1 MNTITLQPVRPQD
14 VEDWVYIAAESDDEP
29 SIYETETTWPSQ
41 PIEHID
47 ILFKSDA
54 AVEEPY
60 SDAQTEPHIYAD
72 EHDEDII
79 EDRVPPETA
88 FELFLARNFP
98 ISDKLARHDFSG
110 SIYHEE
116 QTTTKTSQG
125 LPLLKKGL
133 PGAESREERLQRLM
147 HEVEGLANEVGLNPS
162 ENAAAETL
170 LQVNQLRQ
178 QLNDINLHCSL
189 PASTASSKIHSSIPL
204 CLSTE
209 KNFNKG
215 SGKDSDDVPGG
226 ETDDKNIKLISP
238 SLSAVYALERRV
250 ASLES
255 SVNVHDLE
263 RTFDGQSVADVL
275 HDVKTRLSFATD
287 PKLSSRLCEDAQR
300 IASILRKSDLSDA
313 LRLGSLLDKMYEWQ
327 PIIDDLPIIIDRL
340 ACVRHLHEE
349 AAHFVD
355 SASKLSKLF
364 DQLDSRASQN
374 RSLLNTVR
382 TTMQSNMETVNQNL
396 DSLLRKIGHMDE
408 PSSQPSVEHTQQQQP
423 AQQAP
428 QGDEAA
434 QPTEQPS
441 GKGNVGSPKK

>member
-1 MNTITLQPVRPQD
+1 MNTTTLQPVRPQD

-29 SIYETETTWPSQ
+29 SIYETETTWHSQ
-41 PIEHID
+41 PIQHID
-47 ILFKSDA
+47 VLFKSDA

-72 EHDEDII
+72 ENDEDII

-98 ISDKLARHDFSG
+98 ISDKSLARHDFSG

-133 PGAESREERLQRLM
+133 PGAESRDERLQRLM

-170 LQVNQLRQ
+170 VQVNQLRQ
-178 QLNDINLHCSL
+178 QLIDINLHCSL
-189 PASTASSKIHSSIPL
+189 PASTAFSKIHPSLPL
-204 CLSTE
+204 SLSTE
-209 KNFNKG
+209 KNVNKG
-215 SGKDSDDVPGG
+215 SGKDSEDIAGG
-226 ETDDKNIKLISP
+226 ETDNNNIKLISP
-238 SLSAVYALERRV
+238 SLSTVYALERRV

-263 RTFDGQSVADVL
+263 RTFDGQSIADVL
-275 HDVKTRLSFATD
+275 HDVKTRLAFATD

-300 IASILRKSDLSDA
+300 IASILSKSDLSDT

-340 ACVRHLHEE
+340 TCVRHLHEE
-349 AAHFVD
+349 AAHFVE
-355 SASKLSKLF
+355 SASKLSKLL

-382 TTMQSNMETVNQNL
+382 TTLQSNMETVNQNL
-396 DSLLRKIGHMDE
+396 DSLLRKIDHMDE
-408 PSSQPSVEHTQQQQP
+408 PHSQPSLQHTEQQP
-423 AQQAP
+423 GQQAP

-434 QPTEQPS
+434 QTTEQL
-441 GKGNVGSPKK
+441 GEKEHVGSDKK